1 MQAVILAAGKGER
14 LDPFTVTR
22 PKCVLPLA
30 NRPLI
35 GLLAE
40 FLGGAGCEEIIVVTG
55 YKAEIVEDTL
65 GDGSAFGAKVSYVR
79 QSDPLG
85 PIHGLLEARER
96 LTGSFLVL
104 CGDCF
109 VRPEAIQ
116 EALSVHKAS
125 DALCT
130 LAVGSSSRPLY
141 HEQAISDSDGR
152 LQGVQTVG
160 GDQQRDEDDMVAGLC
175 VADAEIWQWAEKYL
189 AAEPD
194 EWAPFFAWLAKT
206 RPVQIARSDYEF
218 IDLDYPWEIRDGG
231 VKAYLYATTE
241 ASISEQA
248 VIEPGVKIEGR
259 VIIEDG
265 VFIEQGS
272 VVKNAWI
279 GQGTR
284 VNANSYI
291 NGAFIGRDCTIG
303 PQCYVAG
310 TVGHNSKIGYTTEYG
325 ALALGRVGFW
335 HQCHISGVWGEG
347 SGATPSCST
356 TERRGGIV
364 KVKVGDQLMSSGL
377 ESLGAFVG
385 DHSSLNT
392 GAKVMPGRKIGPH
405 SVAGPNV
412 IVYRDIPPRV
422 HVVARQELEFR
433 DR

>member
-22 PKCVLPLA
+22 PKPVLPLA
-30 NRPLI
+30 NRPLV

-40 FLGGAGCEEIIVVTG
+40 FLGEAGCEEVIVVTG
-55 YKAEIVEDTL
+55 YKAEMVEDTL
-65 GDGSAFGAKVSYVR
+65 GDGSAFGVRVVYVR
-79 QSDPLG
+79 QSDLLG
-85 PIHGLLEARER
+85 PIHGLLEARE
-96 LTGSFLVL
+96 LLAGPFLAV

-109 VRPEAIQ
+109 IRPEAIH
-116 EALSVHKAS
+116 EALAVHRTA

-130 LAVGSSSRPLY
+130 LAVGPSSRPLY
-141 HEQAISDSDGR
+141 HEQAISDADGR
-152 LQGVQTVG
+152 LQGIRDIA
-160 GDQQRDEDDMVAGLC
+160 GDRQRDEDDLVAGLC
-175 VADAEIWQWAEKYL
+175 VADAGIWQWAEKFV

-194 EWAPFFAWLAKT
+194 EWARFFAWLAQT
-206 RPVQIARSDYEF
+206 QPVQIARSDHEF
-218 IDLDYPWEIRDGG
+218 IDLDYPWEIRDGA

-241 ASISEQA
+241 ASVSENA
-248 VIEPGVKIEGR
+248 LIEPVVKIEGR
-259 VIIEDG
+259 VVIEDG

-284 VNANSYI
+284 VLANSYI
-291 NGAFIGRDCTIG
+291 NGAFIGRECTIG
-303 PQCYVAG
+303 PQCYVGG

-364 KVKVGDQLMSSGL
+364 KVRVGDQLISSGL
-377 ESLGAFVG
+377 ESLGAFIG

-422 HVVARQELEFR
+422 HVVARQELEIR